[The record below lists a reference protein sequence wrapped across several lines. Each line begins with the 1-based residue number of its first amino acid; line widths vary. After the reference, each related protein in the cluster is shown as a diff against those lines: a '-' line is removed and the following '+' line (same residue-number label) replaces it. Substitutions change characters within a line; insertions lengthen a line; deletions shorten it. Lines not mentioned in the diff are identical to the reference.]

1 MNTPTIVAITFDSSD
16 ALALAAFWSE
26 ALHRPLAD
34 GGSSDFAQI
43 DGAPALMFYAVP
55 EGKTAKNRVHLDIDV
70 SDLAS
75 ETDRLIGLG
84 AKRLADFDEHGF
96 VWTTLADPDGNEFD
110 LVAGSEPDPGG
121 ATSGS

>member
-1 MNTPTIVAITFDSSD
+1 MTTPTIVAITFDSTD
-16 ALALAAFWSE
+16 ALALATFWSQ
-26 ALHRPLAD
+26 ALHRPLTD

-55 EGKTAKNRVHLDIDV
+55 EGKSAKNRMHLDIDV
-70 SDLAS
+70 GDLAA

-84 AKRLADFDEHGF
+84 AKRLGDFDEHGF

-110 LVAGSEPDPGG
+110 LVGGGGSDAAGAS
-121 ATSGS
+121 S